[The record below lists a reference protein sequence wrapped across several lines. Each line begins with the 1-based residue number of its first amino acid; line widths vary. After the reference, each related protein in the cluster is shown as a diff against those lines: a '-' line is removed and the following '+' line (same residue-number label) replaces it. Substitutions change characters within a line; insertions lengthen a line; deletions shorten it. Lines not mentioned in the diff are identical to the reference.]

1 MSRKSNCIQIQVE
14 EGKADA
20 RNFPDK
26 IELRATRTLLQTPLP
41 KIENHYF
48 NEHVI
53 LLICNYVIYICTS
66 ISSNCFLI
74 IKSKELK
81 EDCPRTLESLAIIEF
96 QFHRVIILKNI
107 VKSRR
112 VERERRKIENIRA
125 GRE

>member
-14 EGKADA
+14 EGEADA

-66 ISSNCFLI
+66 ISSNCFFD
-74 IKSKELK
+74 SE
-81 EDCPRTLESLAIIEF
+81 IERIERRLSSYLGKLGH
-96 QFHRVIILKNI
+96 HRVSIPPSYN
-107 VKSRR
+107 S
-112 VERERRKIENIRA
+112 
-125 GRE
+125 